1 MTQTGLTFEKEK
13 DSLTQRILDFFERT
27 RYAYLSARED
37 PAEYTSEWKKVIMMM
52 KEDFDNISSF
62 ATELKKY
69 IDEDVLFDKD
79 VVDPTSDE
87 ARKVFEAVKKL
98 RFESDEISDPFSKH
112 FDTKVIDTFLEKE
125 EVLIAFLHYAMR
137 SHSNALPEKLWEQF
151 DMKPDLITR
160 GIMGLD
166 LKVSDIPLFV
176 IEHYG
181 NENTNDKRIHN
192 KIKSGMVKIQE
203 MYTEIYPESKWENL
217 RDVQIAKAQKSEE
230 EKAEVDF
237 LIPNKPLYRIFE
249 IDDIKELKGFS
260 GEWLVQ
266 EKYDGMRIQI
276 HKTDDTVTIYSYNKK
291 DITDKCPQQ
300 VKEMKKKNFGDCIL
314 DAELTLFLND
324 EPLHRADTISH
335 VFKKETK
342 GRLSAHVF
350 DIMKHEGKM
359 VADEPLRERINTL
372 FYQYSQHSTEN
383 LAFPSKKDTRIADSL
398 KEIEDYAKDIMILPS
413 SEGVV
418 IKDIESTYLIG
429 KKKNPKWIKWKKFI
443 DLDVIV
449 LDDKK
454 TKSGLHSY
462 TMGIGPVSAEDTRKY
477 KTVELEDKAY
487 IPVGK
492 ALNTKQCVKIGDIIR
507 VKVDEVK
514 KTKDGFS
521 LYSAK
526 VIELPEV
533 TESDS
538 VITLEQL
545 AGKTKKSLA
554 DFVEFVAGRT
564 MGGLFRVSS
573 GLSDKVQGKKKHKK
587 AGIKKSYYVTDD
599 IHGTAEIILK
609 ENLDGFT
616 IYGFEGDTLMQK
628 NALYNIDLWKEQLTD
643 IIKTKRAELRMAIR
657 NDIIEYGDRPKPFNK
672 VLDFVVKHYKE
683 DFDELFEGREDSLM
697 SWMKKQDDIVY
708 IHPNKFQAREDVLEK
723 DIEELKKNI
732 PKNTTFKIYQREDG
746 NLDFVLLIKDEK
758 LAWTIDIEDT
768 EDVYNLFGKSGKFPA
783 VVATNVDEDD
793 LLDSGDLIL
802 GVQKDGYHEYKLEGD
817 KFDTRMHLRV
827 VPLDEKNTWIAWTG
841 KKQEMLDN
849 KDNENLWD
857 IREDKYAKLKFP
869 PESAD

>member
-1 MTQTGLTFEKEK
+1 MAQQGIMFEKEK

-37 PAEYTSEWKKVIMMM
+37 PAEYTSEWKKVIVMI

-62 ATELKKY
+62 ATELKEY
-69 IDEDVLFDKD
+69 IDEDLLFDND
-79 VVDPTSDE
+79 TLNPTSDE
-87 ARKVFEAVKKL
+87 ARKLFEAVKKL
-98 RFESDEISDPFSKH
+98 RFESKEISDPFSKQ
-112 FDTKVIDTFLEKE
+112 FDNKVIEAFLEKE
-125 EVLIAFLHYAMR
+125 EVLISFLHYAIR
-137 SHSNALPEKLWEQF
+137 SHSSALPDKLWEQF

-166 LKVSDIPLFV
+166 LKISDIPLFI

-181 NENTNDKRIHN
+181 NDNTNNKRIHG
-192 KIKSGMVKIQE
+192 KVKAGMAKLEE

-217 RDVQIAKAQKSEE
+217 KEVQIAKAEKSQE
-230 EKAEVDF
+230 EKAEIDF
-237 LIPNKPLYRIFE
+237 LIPNKPMYRIFE

-276 HKTDDTVTIYSYNKK
+276 HKTDDIITIYSYNKK
-291 DITDKCPQQ
+291 DITDKCPEQ

-314 DAELTLFLND
+314 DAELTLFMGD

-335 VFKKETK
+335 VFKKPTK

-359 VADEPLRERINTL
+359 VIDEPLRERINML

-383 LAFPSKKDTRIADSL
+383 LAFPSKKDTRIADSI
-398 KEIEDYAKDIMILPS
+398 KEIEDYSKDIMILPN

-462 TMGIGPVSAEDTRKY
+462 TMGIGPVSAENARKY

-492 ALNTKQCVKIGDIIR
+492 ALNTKENVKIGDIIR

-514 KTKDGFS
+514 KNKDGFS

-545 AGKTKKSLA
+545 AGKTKKSLSE
-554 DFVEFVAGRT
+554 FVEFVAGRT

-573 GLSDKVQGKKKHKK
+573 GLADSKKKKKPKK
-587 AGIKKSYYVTDD
+587 AGIEKSYYITDD

-609 ENLDGFT
+609 EDLDGFT
-616 IYGFEGDTLMQK
+616 IYGFEGDNLMQK
-628 NALYNIDLWKEQLTD
+628 NALHNIDLWKEQLTS
-643 IIKTKRAELRMAIR
+643 ILKTKRSELRLAIR
-657 NDIIEYGDRPKPFNK
+657 NDIIEYGESPKPFPK
-672 VLDFVVKHYKE
+672 ILDFVMEHYKNTYE
-683 DFDELFEGREDSLM
+683 ELFESSGDKLM
-697 SWMKKQDDIVY
+697 SWLKKQDDIQY
-708 IHPNKFQAREDVLEK
+708 IHPNKFQARQDVLEK
-723 DIEELKKNI
+723 DIDELQKKA
-732 PKNTTFKIYQREDG
+732 KSAEFKIYQREDS
-746 NLDFVLLIKDEK
+746 NLDFVILVEDEK

-783 VVATNVDEDD
+783 IVASKVDEDD
-793 LLDSGDLIL
+793 LLDSGKLIL

-827 VPLDEKNTWIAWTG
+827 VPLDERNTWIAWTG

-849 KDNENLWD
+849 KDDENLWD
-857 IREDKYAKLKFP
+857 IREDKYAKLQFP
-869 PESAD
+869 PKSSD

>member
-1 MTQTGLTFEKEK
+1 MAQTGLAFEKEK
-13 DSLTQRILDFFERT
+13 DSLTQRILDFFERA

-37 PAEYTSEWKKVIMMM
+37 PAEYTAEWKKIVRMM

-62 ATELKKY
+62 ASELKKF
-69 IDEDVLFDKD
+69 IDEKVLFDGD
-79 VVDPTSDE
+79 VLDATSDD
-87 ARKVFEAVKKL
+87 ARKLFDSIKEM
-98 RFESDEISDPFSKH
+98 RFKSEEITDPFVKQ
-112 FDTKVIDTFLEKE
+112 FDNKVIETFMEKE
-125 EVLIAFLHYAMR
+125 EVLLAFLHYAMR
-137 SHSNALPEKLWEQF
+137 SHANALPEKLWEQF
-151 DMKPDLITR
+151 EMKPDLITR
-160 GIMGLD
+160 GVMGLD

-181 NENTNDKRIHN
+181 NDDNNSRIKN
-192 KIKSGMVKIQE
+192 KIKAGMQRLEE
-203 MYTEIYPESKWENL
+203 MYKEIYPESKWENL
-217 RDVQIAKAQKSEE
+217 EEVNITKAQKSEE
-230 EKAEVDF
+230 EKAEINF
-237 LIPNKPLYRIFE
+237 LVPNKPMYRIFE
-249 IDDIKELKGFS
+249 VDDIKELKGFS

-276 HKTDDTVTIYSYNKK
+276 HKTDDIVTIYSYNKK

-359 VADEPLRERINTL
+359 ISDEPLRERINIL

-383 LAFPSKKDTRIADSL
+383 LAFPSKKDTRIADSI
-398 KEIEDYAKDIMILPS
+398 KEIEDYSKDIMILPN

-462 TMGIGPVSAEDTRKY
+462 TMGIGPVTAENARKY

-492 ALNTKQCVKIGDIIR
+492 ALNTKQSVNIGDIIR

-533 TESDS
+533 NESDS

-545 AGKTKKSLA
+545 AGKTKKSLS

-564 MGGLFRVSS
+564 LGGLFRVSS
-573 GLSDKVQGKKKHKK
+573 GLSDTVGNGKNKKNKK

-609 ENLDGFT
+609 EDIDGFT
-616 IYGFEGDTLMQK
+616 IYGFEGDSLMQK
-628 NALYNIDLWKEQLTD
+628 NALYNIDLWKEQLSS
-643 IIKTKRAELRMAIR
+643 ILKTKRSELRLAIR
-657 NDIIEYGDRPKPFNK
+657 NDIIEYGDSPKPFDK
-672 VLDFVVKHYKE
+672 IVEFVIKNYKE
-683 DFDELFEGREDSLM
+683 QYEELFDSRKEKLM
-697 SWMKKQDDIVY
+697 SWMKKQDDMRY
-708 IHPNKFQAREDVLEK
+708 MHPNKFQAREDVLEK
-723 DIEELKKNI
+723 DIDDLQKKV
-732 PKNTTFKIYQREDG
+732 KEATFKIYQREDG
-746 NLDFVLLIKDEK
+746 NLDFVMMIEDEK

-783 VVATNVDEDD
+783 IVANKTDEDD
-793 LLDSGDLIL
+793 LLDSGKLIL

-857 IREDKYAKLKFP
+857 IREDRYAKLQFP
-869 PESAD
+869 PKSSD

>member
-1 MTQTGLTFEKEK
+1 MPKTGLSFEKEK
-13 DSLTQRILDFFERT
+13 DSLTDRILNFFERT
-27 RYAYLSARED
+27 RYAYLSAKED
-37 PAEYTSEWKKVIMMM
+37 PSEYTSEWKKVVNMM
-52 KEDFDNISSF
+52 KEDFDNMSGF
-62 ATELKKY
+62 ASELKLFL
-69 IDEDVLFDKD
+69 DEDILFDKE
-79 VVDPTSDE
+79 VVDPTSTD
-87 ARKVFEAVKKL
+87 ARKVYEAVKNM
-98 RFESDEISDPFSKH
+98 RFKSKEIGDPFSKQ
-112 FDTKVIDTFLEKE
+112 FDNKVIQTFMEKE
-125 EVLIAFLHYAMR
+125 EIFISFLHYAMR
-137 SHSNALPEKLWEQF
+137 THANSLPDKLWEQF

-160 GIMGLD
+160 GVMGLD
-166 LKVSDIPLFV
+166 MKVEDIPIFI

-181 NENTNDKRIHN
+181 NESTNDKRIRT
-192 KIKSGMVKIQE
+192 KFKGAMSKLQE

-217 RDVQIAKAQKSEE
+217 QDIQIQKAQKSEE

-249 IDDIKELKGFS
+249 IDDMKELKGFS

-276 HKTDDTVTIYSYNKK
+276 HKTDDIITIYSYNKK

-314 DAELTLFLND
+314 DAELTLFMND

-359 VADEPLRERINTL
+359 VADEPLRERINML

-383 LAFPSKKDTRIADSL
+383 LAFPSKKDTRIADSI
-398 KEIEDYAKDIMILPS
+398 KEIEDYAKDIMILPN

-429 KKKNPKWIKWKKFI
+429 KKKNPKWIKWKKFV

-462 TMGIGPVSAEDTRKY
+462 TMGIGPVNAENARKY
-477 KTVELEDKAY
+477 KTIDLDDKAY

-492 ALNTKQCVKIGDIIR
+492 ALNTKQSVNIGDIIR

-526 VIELPEV
+526 VIEIPEV
-533 TESDS
+533 TQSDNI
-538 VITLEQL
+538 VTLEQL

-554 DFVEFVAGRT
+554 EFTEFVAGRT
-564 MGGLFRVSS
+564 LGGLFRVSS
-573 GLSDKVQGKKKHKK
+573 GLAESISGKKKNKK

-609 ENLDGFT
+609 EDLDGYT
-616 IYGFEGDTLMQK
+616 IYGFEGDILMQK
-628 NALYNIDLWKEQLTD
+628 NALHNIDMWKDELSN
-643 IIKTKRAELRMAIR
+643 IIKTKRSELRLAIR
-657 NDIIEYGDRPKPFNK
+657 NDIIEYGENPKPFLK
-672 VLDFVVKHYKE
+672 ILDFVVKHYKE
-683 DFDELFEGREDSLM
+683 DFEELFDGREDKLM
-697 SWMKKQDDIVY
+697 SWMKKQEDIKY
-708 IHPNKFQAREDVLEK
+708 IHPNKFQARDDILEK
-723 DIEELKKNI
+723 DIDILQ
-732 PKNTTFKIYQREDG
+732 KNTPKDSKFKIYQREDG
-746 NLDFVLLIKDEK
+746 NLDLVMMIEEEK

-783 VVATNVDEDD
+783 IVSTNTDEDN

-827 VPLDEKNTWIAWTG
+827 VPLDEKDTWMAWTG

-849 KDNENLWD
+849 KDNENLWN
-857 IREDKYAKLKFP
+857 IQEDRYSKLKFP
-869 PESAD
+869 SKNAD